1 MPGILMDSNLM
12 GDLFED
18 NATTVRAIHEHI
30 DLLRQGGCRQ
40 RIAWGKL
47 GCIASIAANGTDVD
61 IRHLMASTKDGVWIL
76 SPKYVFKNIHN
87 GAPLASVHW
96 NHIGSE
102 LAVADIYGR
111 FAMLTVYVSVDRLN
125 FMRQTSVTAKDDMS
139 MLAGL
144 WWLNMN
150 KPYALSKAAVRQDG
164 VFKYPT
170 NSLPP
175 MGPLNPILGRT
186 ACLGVTKN
194 GVVKLWYASDGPSHI
209 LKATADL
216 ESYNSMDDIIT
227 HAAFAADKE
236 TDRTAVLAVYTQ
248 SKQLRVYRIAI
259 DWKHPPVPQGQSI
272 TQLPI
277 PVVIHTKRLKIEHC
291 PGDGADGA
299 TSFLTHL
306 EVLSPFPGNNT
317 QYPIVLG
324 FFVNTAQ
331 HQYVSTI
338 KRWELRN
345 VASSLHS
352 SFDQMAQ
359 RRNSVVTEKDRFELI
374 SYDDVPLHKCA
385 LSVTQ
390 MNASTMVGITY
401 SDGTYEMRDRMQF
414 HSVQPTSNNDRL
426 LNMIHA
432 GWHFPLL
439 GPYIDIALSPN
450 YAAAALLTKENDVNL
465 VLMTHH
471 DALEGTPEE
480 NPNVL
485 IAAVTLAQQHACSSN
500 NHSNNDDLAAV
511 ARQYSNKHF
520 ITCVLLEAHRSLGQS
535 IDFLQEQSN
544 EKLQRNP
551 FFQRCLSLQSALY
564 YKGWASAK
572 PIPAKISQ
580 ATLHLKATSVGF
592 GYFMNNVARN
602 RQDLEDSKSNALQ
615 NLLGVVKW
623 EIHFHVYVVD
633 ELLELARRVRSNPSD
648 MELVKKII
656 QETNSCALP
665 LILTGASRFL
675 LKYNSRALRGFDQ
688 AARDHLAQTTV
699 DEALKQGFQ
708 SLRTIMDANPVK
720 FNLFEKLLIDIVAG
734 IKETTSSW
742 DAQQR
747 IDVDRLI
754 FLTGE
759 IPPVFYPIVERF
771 LQHSLGILKNDID
784 PSSIFFF
791 DTTWLGFHDDRRS
804 VAFRRTEKVD
814 ALRKCLLKKGTPT
827 RRCLRCGE
835 VVEDLVPTMKMG
847 LWLQSVSRMCLCGSL
862 WMHDA
867 EDGEEAAVAGGV
879 DAATAVAKAK

>member
-1 MPGILMDSNLM
+1 MPGMLMDGL

-18 NATTVRAIHEHI
+18 NASTARGIHELM
-30 DLLRQGGCRQ
+30 DRLRQGGCRQ

-47 GCIASIAANGTDVD
+47 GCIASIAANGIDVE
-61 IRHLMASTKDGVWIL
+61 IRHLMASTKDGSWIL
-76 SPKYVFKNIHN
+76 SPKYLIKNIHN
-87 GAPLASVHW
+87 GAPLSSVHW
-96 NHIGSE
+96 NNIGSE

-111 FAMLTVYVSVDRLN
+111 MAMWTVFVSVDRLN
-125 FMRQTSVTAKDDMS
+125 PLRQSTATVKDDLN

-150 KPYALSKAAVRQDG
+150 KPYALSKSAMKQDG
-164 VFKYPT
+164 VYKYPT

-175 MGPLNPILGRT
+175 MGPLNPIQGRT
-186 ACLGVTKN
+186 ACLGVTKS
-194 GVVKLWYASDGPSHI
+194 GVVKLWYSSDGQSHI
-209 LKATADL
+209 QKATADL
-216 ESYNSMDDIIT
+216 EPYTSMDDIIT
-227 HAAFAADKE
+227 HAAFAADK
-236 TDRTAVLAVYTQ
+236 V
-248 SKQLRVYRIAI
+248 I
-259 DWKHPPVPQGQSI
+259 DWKHPPLPPGANVA
-272 TQLPI
+272 QLPI
-277 PVVIHTKRLKIEHC
+277 PVSIHIKRLKIEHC
-291 PGDGADGA
+291 PGDGQDSA

-306 EVLSPFPGNNT
+306 EVLSPFPGNHT
-317 QYPIVLG
+317 QYPIILG
-324 FFVNTAQ
+324 FFVNTSAQ
-331 HQYVSTI
+331 QYLTTI

-345 VASSLHS
+345 VGTSLHS
-352 SFDQMAQ
+352 SFDGLAQ
-359 RRNSVVTEKDRFELI
+359 RRNSTVTEKERFELI
-374 SYDDVPLHKCA
+374 SYPDVTLHKCA

-390 MNASTMVGITY
+390 INASTMIAVTY
-401 SDGTYEMRDRMQF
+401 TDGTFEMRDRMQF
-414 HSVQPTSNNDRL
+414 NSVQPTSNYDKL
-426 LNMIHA
+426 INMIHA

-439 GPYIDIALSPN
+439 GPYMDIVLSPN

-471 DALEGTPEE
+471 DPLEGTPEE

-511 ARQYSNKHF
+511 ARQYNNNHF
-520 ITCVLLEAHRSLGQS
+520 KTCVLLESHRSLNQN

-564 YKGWASAK
+564 YKGWANPK

-623 EIHFHVYVVD
+623 EIDFHVYLVD
-633 ELLELARRVRSNPSD
+633 ELLELARRVRSNPGD

-656 QETNSCALP
+656 NDTNSCALP

-720 FNLFEKLLIDIVAG
+720 FNMFEKLLVDTISG
-734 IKETTSSW
+734 IKKTTEEW
-742 DAQQR
+742 DPQKR
-747 IDVDRLI
+747 IDVDRMI

-759 IPPVFYPIVERF
+759 IPTVFYPIVEKF

-791 DTTWLGFHDDRRS
+791 DTTWLGFHDDRKS
-804 VAFRRTEKVD
+804 VEFKKGEKVD
-814 ALRKCLLKKGTPT
+814 TLRKCLLKKGTAT

-835 VVEDLVPTMKMG
+835 VVEDLVPTMRMG
-847 LWLQSVSRMCLCGSL
+847 LWLQSVSRVCLCGSL
-862 WMHDA
+862 WMHD
-867 EDGEEAAVAGGV
+867 E
-879 DAATAVAKAK
+879 

>member
-1 MPGILMDSNLM
+1 MDAGL

-18 NATTVRAIHEHI
+18 NASTVRAIHEHVNR
-30 DLLRQGGCRQ
+30 LRQGGCRQ

-47 GCIASIAANGTDVD
+47 GCIASISANGTDID
-61 IRHLMASTKDGVWIL
+61 IRHLMASTKDGSWTL
-76 SPKYVFKNIHN
+76 SPKYVFNNIHG
-87 GAPLASVHW
+87 GATLASVHW
-96 NHIGSE
+96 NNIGSE

-125 FMRQTSVTAKDDMS
+125 PLRQTSVTAKDDMS

-150 KPYALSKAAVRQDG
+150 KPYCLSKAAIRQDG
-164 VFKYPT
+164 VFRYPT
-170 NSLPP
+170 NSLPA
-175 MGPLNPILGRT
+175 MGPLNPIIGRT
-186 ACLGVTKN
+186 ACLGVTNN
-194 GVVKLWYASDGPSHI
+194 GVVKLWYASDGQSHI
-209 LKATADL
+209 QKATADL

-227 HAAFAADKE
+227 HAAFAADR
-236 TDRTAVLAVYTQ
+236 DRTAVLTVYTQ
-248 SKQLRVYRIAI
+248 SRQLRVYRIAI
-259 DWKHPPVPQGQSI
+259 DWKTPPVPQGANI
-272 TQLPI
+272 TQLPH

-291 PGDGADGA
+291 PDDGQDPA

-306 EVLSPFPGNNT
+306 EVLSPFPGNST
-317 QYPIVLG
+317 QYPIVLA
-324 FFVNTAQ
+324 FFVNTSQ
-331 HQYVSTI
+331 SQYVTTM

-345 VASSLHS
+345 VGSSLHS

-359 RRNSVVTEKDRFELI
+359 RRNSTVTEKERYELI
-374 SYDDVPLHKCA
+374 SYSDVPLHKCA

-390 MNASTMVGITY
+390 MIASTMVAITFA
-401 SDGTYEMRDRMQF
+401 DGTFEIRDRMHF
-414 HSVQPTSNNDRL
+414 NPVQPTSNHEKL
-426 LNMIHA
+426 PNMMQA

-439 GPYIDIALSPN
+439 GPYTDVALSPN

-520 ITCVLLEAHRSLGQS
+520 ITCVLLEAHRSLGQN

-564 YKGWASAK
+564 YKGWANIK

-648 MELVKKII
+648 MMLIKQII

-708 SLRTIMDANPVK
+708 SLRAIMDANPVK

-734 IKETTSSW
+734 IKETTADW
-742 DAQQR
+742 DAQRR
-747 IDVDRLI
+747 IEVDRLI
-754 FLTGE
+754 FLTGD

-771 LQHSLGILKNDID
+771 LQHSLAILKNDID

-791 DTTWLGFHDDRRS
+791 DTTWLGFHDHRRS

-814 ALRKCLLKKGTPT
+814 TLRKCLLKKGTAT

-835 VVEDLVPTMKMG
+835 VVEDVVPSMRMG
-847 LWLQSVSRMCLCGSL
+847 LWLQSVSRVCLCGSL

-867 EDGEEAAVAGGV
+867 EDGEGE
-879 DAATAVAKAK
+879 